1 MDDNRLA
8 KIAKNGK
15 HSQVSKMLVRKSDI
29 NITGEQAHWIKSMS
43 CILSYE
49 KRKKERRTT

>member
-1 MDDNRLA
+1 MNDNRLA
-8 KIAKNGK
+8 KMAKNGK

-29 NITGEQAHWIKSMS
+29 NITGEQAHWRKSMS
-43 CILSYE
+43 RILSYE